1 MDKEILA
8 QYVDA
13 ACALQGLAL
22 SAARR
27 DAVVEQFGRV
37 AQIAATFV
45 DFPLDPEDEQA
56 PVYRP

>member
-13 ACALQGLAL
+13 ACALQGFVL

-27 DAVVEQFGRV
+27 DAVIEQFDRV
-37 AQIAATFV
+37 AQIAETFV
-45 DFPLDPEDEQA
+45 DFPLGPEDEQA